1 MKNDYSSF
9 KIMMVS
15 SIVMLS
21 CFVVSLDTTDDSIQ
35 VSAESTGLLVPQ
47 TTKQSGNKTTEQS
60 GNKTTLKV
68 FIDSLRG
75 LVSKS
80 TELTAK
86 YQIELGKWATKEND
100 NSTMISITD
109 RYLPQFKELENEAN
123 SLDVPS
129 GQENIKESFIKSIS
143 SEAASY
149 EHFKNYLSSGNRT
162 ENDLSNDEFSLA
174 FQYEQIY
181 AIFLL
186 KNR

>member
-1 MKNDYSSF
+1 MKTDYSSF
-9 KIMMVS
+9 KIMLIS
-15 SIVMLS
+15 SIVVLS
-21 CFVVSLDTTDDSIQ
+21 CFVVSLDAISDGSQ
-35 VSAESTGLLVPQ
+35 VSGESTGLLVPQ
-47 TTKQSGNKTTEQS
+47 TTEQS

-68 FIDSLRG
+68 FIDSLWA

-80 TELTAK
+80 TELTTK
-86 YQIELGKWATKEND
+86 YQLELGKWASKEND

-109 RYLPQFKELENEAN
+109 RYLSKFKELENEASN
-123 SLDVPS
+123 LAVPT

-149 EHFKNYLSSGNRT
+149 EHFKNYLTTGNRT

-174 FQYEQIY
+174 FQYEQVY
-181 AIFLL
+181 ATFLL

>member
-47 TTKQSGNKTTEQS
+47 TTEQS

-123 SLDVPS
+123 YLDVPTA
-129 GQENIKESFIKSIS
+129 QENIKESFIKSIS

-174 FQYEQIY
+174 FQYEQVY
-181 AIFLL
+181 ATFLL

>member
-9 KIMMVS
+9 EIMIIS
-15 SIVMLS
+15 SIVVLS
-21 CFVVSLDTTDDSIQ
+21 CFVVSLDTTGDSIQ
-35 VSAESTGLLVPQ
+35 VSGESTGLLVPQ
-47 TTKQSGNKTTEQS
+47 TTEET

-86 YQIELGKWATKEND
+86 YQIELGKWTTKEND

-123 SLDVPS
+123 SLDVPF
-129 GQENIKESFIKSIS
+129 GQENIKESFIQSIS

-162 ENDLSNDEFSLA
+162 ENDLSNDKFSLA
-174 FQYEQIY
+174 FQYEQVY
-181 AIFLL
+181 ATFLL

>member
-9 KIMMVS
+9 EIMIIS
-15 SIVMLS
+15 SIVVLS
-21 CFVVSLDTTDDSIQ
+21 CFVVSLDTTGDSMQ
-35 VSAESTGLLVPQ
+35 VSGESTGLLVPQ
-47 TTKQSGNKTTEQS
+47 TTEQT

-86 YQIELGKWATKEND
+86 YQIELGKWTTKEND

-162 ENDLSNDEFSLA
+162 ENDLSNDKFSLA
-174 FQYEQIY
+174 FQYEQVY
-181 AIFLL
+181 ATFLL

>member
-47 TTKQSGNKTTEQS
+47 TTEQS

-123 SLDVPS
+123 YLDVPTA
-129 GQENIKESFIKSIS
+129 QENIKESFIKSIS

-162 ENDLSNDEFSLA
+162 ENDLSNDKFSLA
-174 FQYEQIY
+174 FQYEQVY
-181 AIFLL
+181 ATFLL

>member
-1 MKNDYSSF
+1 
-9 KIMMVS
+9 MMVS

-47 TTKQSGNKTTEQS
+47 TTEQSGNKTTEQS

-123 SLDVPS
+123 YLDVPTA
-129 GQENIKESFIKSIS
+129 QENIKESFIKSIS

-174 FQYEQIY
+174 FQYEQVY
-181 AIFLL
+181 ATFLL

>member
-47 TTKQSGNKTTEQS
+47 TTEQS

-123 SLDVPS
+123 YLDVPTA
-129 GQENIKESFIKSIS
+129 QENIKESFIKSIS

-181 AIFLL
+181 ATFLL

>member
-47 TTKQSGNKTTEQS
+47 TTEQS

-86 YQIELGKWATKEND
+86 YQIELGKWVTKEND

-123 SLDVPS
+123 YLDVPTA
-129 GQENIKESFIKSIS
+129 QENIKESFIKSIS

-174 FQYEQIY
+174 FQYEQVY
-181 AIFLL
+181 ATFLL

>member
-35 VSAESTGLLVPQ
+35 VSAESTGLLIPQ
-47 TTKQSGNKTTEQS
+47 TTEQS

-123 SLDVPS
+123 YLDVPTA
-129 GQENIKESFIKSIS
+129 QENIKESFIKSIS

-162 ENDLSNDEFSLA
+162 ENDLSNDKFSLA
-174 FQYEQIY
+174 FQYEQVY
-181 AIFLL
+181 ATFLL

>member
-21 CFVVSLDTTDDSIQ
+21 YFVVPLDTTDDSIQ

-47 TTKQSGNKTTEQS
+47 TTEQS

-109 RYLPQFKELENEAN
+109 RYLPQFKELEIEAHY
-123 SLDVPS
+123 LDVPTA
-129 GQENIKESFIKSIS
+129 QENIKESFIKSIS

-174 FQYEQIY
+174 FQYEQVY
-181 AIFLL
+181 ATFLL

>member
-9 KIMMVS
+9 EIMIIS
-15 SIVMLS
+15 SIVVLS
-21 CFVVSLDTTDDSIQ
+21 CFVVSLDTTGDSIQ
-35 VSAESTGLLVPQ
+35 VSGESTGLLVPQ
-47 TTKQSGNKTTEQS
+47 TTEQT

-86 YQIELGKWATKEND
+86 YQIELGKWTTKEND

-123 SLDVPS
+123 SLDVPF

-162 ENDLSNDEFSLA
+162 ENDLSNDKFSLA
-174 FQYEQIY
+174 FQYEQVY
-181 AIFLL
+181 ATFLL